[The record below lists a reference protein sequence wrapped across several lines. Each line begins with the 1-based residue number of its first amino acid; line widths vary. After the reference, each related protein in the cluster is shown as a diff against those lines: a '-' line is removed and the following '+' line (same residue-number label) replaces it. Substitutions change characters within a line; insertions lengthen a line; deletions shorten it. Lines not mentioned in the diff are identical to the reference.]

1 MRVLACLPLLTAV
14 VATYGC
20 SSNPVDSQPV
30 YNSTMPFVSNVS
42 YDGAAR
48 TVLLV
53 SLEDGTVIKQMINV
67 DAEICFKQAS
77 SSATTCLTEGT
88 PIVDSVTETVI
99 GIEMIENQIDLI
111 ASSPQ

>member
-1 MRVLACLPLLTAV
+1 MRVLACLSLLIAV
-14 VATYGC
+14 CAAPGC
-20 SSNPVDSQPV
+20 SSNPVESQPV
-30 YNSTMPFVSNVS
+30 YRSTIPFVANVS

-53 SLEDGTVIKQMINV
+53 SLEDGTVIKQMIDV

-88 PIVDSVTETVI
+88 PIIDSMTETVI

-111 ASSPQ
+111 GSSSQ